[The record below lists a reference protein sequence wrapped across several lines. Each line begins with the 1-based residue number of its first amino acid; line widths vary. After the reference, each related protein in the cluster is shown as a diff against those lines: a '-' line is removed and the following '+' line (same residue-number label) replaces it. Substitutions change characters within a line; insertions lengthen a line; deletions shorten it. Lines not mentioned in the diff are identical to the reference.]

1 MSEWTIKTLKA
12 HYDQILKEKDKALNA
27 ALVSLNDRL
36 GLLNELRGGVATK
49 EEIRALEKMVDD
61 LKSSRD
67 TGAGKSEGYAKFLGW
82 IAFGITLLLFLFFL
96 YDRTS
101 NG

>member
-1 MSEWTIKTLKA
+1 MSEWTTDTLKEY
-12 HYDQILKEKDKALNA
+12 YDGILKEKDKALNA

-67 TGAGKSEGYAKFLGW
+67 TGAGKNEGYVRYTGYI
-82 IAFGITLLLFLFFL
+82 IAIIAIIFYLLNYFK
-96 YDRTS
+96 
-101 NG
+101 